1 VSDNPELTFFVRDDD
16 GNEGEKY
23 DDCGVCR
30 TTLKEMQAKDDTIIL
45 PLVLRG
51 EEAGT
56 FYFKWRLQ

>member
-1 VSDNPELTFFVRDDD
+1 MRDDD